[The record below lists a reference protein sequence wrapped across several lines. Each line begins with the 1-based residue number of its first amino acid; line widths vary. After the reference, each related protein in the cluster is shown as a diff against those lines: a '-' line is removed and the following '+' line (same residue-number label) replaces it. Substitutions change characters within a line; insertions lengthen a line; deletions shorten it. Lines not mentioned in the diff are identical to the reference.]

1 MQHSE
6 VTSGYRMINQLVEDG
21 LLTEEGYAET
31 SDGKKVSKY
40 TALFEKV
47 KIEIEAK
54 RA

>member
-1 MQHSE
+1 
-6 VTSGYRMINQLVEDG
+6 MINQLVEDG
-21 LLTEEGYAET
+21 LLTEESYAET

-47 KIEIEAK
+47 KIEIDTK